1 MRAIV
6 GGMNN
11 QPNSEWRMTMLNA
24 TMKRLVVLVAGLGLL
39 STTFAGVVNAA
50 MIGTQPA
57 VTMEQRAEYVSDI
70 KGWLAQDE
78 VRNQLVELGVDPADA
93 SERVASMTAEELQ
106 TLHTRIDELPAG
118 GVVEVIGIV
127 FVVLLILE
135 LVGVTNIFNRI

>member
-1 MRAIV
+1 
-6 GGMNN
+6 
-11 QPNSEWRMTMLNA
+11 MLNA

-78 VRNQLVELGVDPADA
+78 VRKQLVELGVDPADA
-93 SERVASMTAEELQ
+93 SDRVASMTAEELQ

-118 GVVEVIGIV
+118 AGVIEVIGIV

-135 LVGVTNIFNRI
+135 LVGVTNIFSRI

>member
-1 MRAIV
+1 MV
-6 GGMNN
+6 SGMNIQSN
-11 QPNSEWRMTMLNA
+11 PEWRMTMLNA
-24 TMKRLVVLVAGLGLL
+24 TMKRIVVLVAGLGLL

-78 VRNQLVELGVDPADA
+78 VRKQLVELGVDPADA

-106 TLHTRIDELPAG
+106 ALHTRIDELPAG
-118 GVVEVIGIV
+118 AGVIEVIGIV

-135 LVGVTNIFNRI
+135 LVGVTNIFSRI

>member
-1 MRAIV
+1 
-6 GGMNN
+6 
-11 QPNSEWRMTMLNA
+11 
-24 TMKRLVVLVAGLGLL
+24 
-39 STTFAGVVNAA
+39 

-57 VTMEQRAEYVSDI
+57 VSMEQRAEYVSDI

-78 VRNQLVELGVDPADA
+78 VRQQLVELGVDPTDA

-118 GVVEVIGIV
+118 AGVVEVIGIV

-135 LVGVTNIFNRI
+135 LVGVTNIFSRI

>member
-1 MRAIV
+1 
-6 GGMNN
+6 
-11 QPNSEWRMTMLNA
+11 MLNA

-78 VRNQLVELGVDPADA
+78 VRKQLVELGVDPADA

-118 GVVEVIGIV
+118 AGVVEVIGIV